1 VSSESKVKMSS
12 SVFSSGFSGYIRV
25 RPPEPK
31 KERCKDEGARTENE
45 STEKNLAQ
53 AS

>member
-1 VSSESKVKMSS
+1 VKMSS
-12 SVFSSGFSGYIRV
+12 SVFSSGFSGYIRA

-31 KERCKDEGARTENE
+31 KEDSKDKNTNSESENN
-45 STEKNLAQ
+45 EKKLAQ